1 MAIFINQFIEFQNF
15 SRVKMQVTTSLSVLV
30 GRGRAPNE
38 GALRRSLKTVLVYA
52 DNDKELKE
60 TTFPEQVKDL
70 LFNLHMIL
78 SDTVKMK
85 EFQEDPE
92 MLLDLMYRYVLFV

>member
-1 MAIFINQFIEFQNF
+1 
-15 SRVKMQVTTSLSVLV
+15 MQVTTSLSALV
-30 GRGRAPNE
+30 GRGRAPSE
-38 GALRRSLKTVLVYA
+38 GALRRALKTVLVYA
-52 DNDKELKE
+52 ERDTELAD
-60 TTFPEQVKDL
+60 TSFPEQVKDL

-92 MLLDLMYRYVLFV
+92 MLLDLMYRFVHKLKANDLKCKITISCTIIN